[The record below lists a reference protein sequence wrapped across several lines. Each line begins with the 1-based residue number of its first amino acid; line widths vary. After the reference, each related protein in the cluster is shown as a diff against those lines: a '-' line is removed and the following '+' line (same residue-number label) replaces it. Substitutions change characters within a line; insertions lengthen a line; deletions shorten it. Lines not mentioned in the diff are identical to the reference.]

1 MRGSTGTA
9 MRCFPSGMT
18 TMSRSHYVTLALCQ
32 YLVQSRHHP
41 QLQLAHRSVL
51 AGCTKSP
58 HLVGVDLGSKP
69 PRPPCNQ
76 WDLRGSRTT
85 RWDLMGSARHRPS
98 NISDA
103 RLLCEA
109 AAAQVQIPQ
118 APDPAASDPAASDP
132 AASDPAASDPA
143 SSASHRLLRFR
154 IPQDLRVAP
163 AVTITCTA
171 ERLVQNGP

>member
-132 AASDPAASDPA
+132 A